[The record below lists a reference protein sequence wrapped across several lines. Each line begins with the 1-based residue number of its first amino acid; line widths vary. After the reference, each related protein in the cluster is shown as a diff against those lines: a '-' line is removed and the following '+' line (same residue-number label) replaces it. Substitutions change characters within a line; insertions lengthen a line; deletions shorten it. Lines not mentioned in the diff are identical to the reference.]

1 MAESI
6 LTKVRVKKIE
16 FADPLKAESELATA
30 SWKEQPLTLRD
41 DAVEIVEES
50 PEESEVFSH
59 ENDAAEDLLV
69 SGKSLSITG
78 SFIKADRATLVALL
92 GGAKKGTAEDP
103 KLERSATKQSLNK
116 AIRFTLSGGGTIVVP
131 NAKGFVTLH
140 MGLGY
145 DSVVKYPFKFKALK
159 ASASWDCD
167 III

>member
-1 MAESI
+1 MAENI

-16 FADPLKAESELATA
+16 FAEPLKTEAELTTAT
-30 SWKEQPLTLRD
+30 WKEQPLTLRD
-41 DAVEIVEES
+41 DAVEIVEET

-59 ENDAAEDLLV
+59 ENDTAEDVLF
-69 SGKSLSITG
+69 SGKSLAITG
-78 SFIKADRATLVALL
+78 SFIKASRAALVELL
-92 GGAKKGTAEDP
+92 GGAKKGTTAAP
-103 KLERSATKQSLNK
+103 SLQRSASKQQLNK
-116 AIRFTLSGGGTIVVP
+116 AIRFTLSRGGTIVVP

-159 ASASWDCD
+159 ASADWDCD